1 MIKKVRVVA
10 NVVRNHNGTWSVIK
24 SDGSKSIY
32 YPSYEVAKSVAD
44 WCNNED
50 RDFPEYTYVEV
61 EDETPTRVRRN
72 LEGYYARKERERKA
86 REERKQKQKEREEK
100 NRKSYKSDDKFV
112 FVVSCYE
119 RGVKGVV
126 YMQGETNLSKIT
138 NHYGGGFIT
147 TKLEEAKVFK
157 TRATAQKFVDELSKC
172 WLVDSLFR
180 DIKVVQKK
188 KDKMGVK

>member
-1 MIKKVRVVA
+1 MKVRVVA
-10 NVVRNHNGTWSVIK
+10 NVVKNHNGTWSVVK
-24 SDGSKSIY
+24 SDGAKSIS
-32 YPSYEVAKSVAD
+32 YPSYEDAKSVAD

-50 RDFPEYTYVEV
+50 SDCPEYMYVK
-61 EDETPTRVRRN
+61 DETPTRVTRN

-126 YMQGETNLSKIT
+126 YMQGETNLAKIT

-157 TRATAQKFVDELSKC
+157 TRATAQKFVDALSKC

-188 KDKMGVK
+188 KDKMRVE